1 MARKLKIMENE
12 KHPNEDELRKEL
24 EWIKKYKMEDKIF
37 VTEVSEEDY
46 YSRKDQIKEIKM
58 LEKMNQEG

>member
-1 MARKLKIMENE
+1 
-12 KHPNEDELRKEL
+12 
-24 EWIKKYKMEDKIF
+24 MEDKIF